1 MLPHSP
7 RQQNSRSVRLTSE
20 TTTMAAVTLESWGWT
35 DEWSAR
41 LEALSVQAPCEA
53 ARVVGQDRDR
63 WSIQTRS
70 AGAVGARSASG
81 RLNLYPVV
89 GDWVVA
95 GPGPTASDPWSLVAV
110 LPRRSA
116 FSRGVAGTG
125 AAEQVLAANVDC
137 VWIVHG
143 LDVPPNLR
151 RIERYLA
158 LAWESGA
165 VPSVVLTKA
174 DLADDLA
181 GSIAEVTRIV
191 IGTSV
196 HAVSTEDL
204 QSVQALR
211 ATLAPAQTV
220 VLLGP
225 SGVGKSTLLNLLADA
240 SLAAT
245 AAVRLS
251 DRKGRHTTTRRA
263 LFQLDGG
270 ALVLDTPGLRELRV
284 WDLEQGLDRA
294 FPDIEQLAFAC
305 RFRDCRH
312 EAEPEC
318 AVLAAV
324 ATGDLDADR
333 LASFRKLRAEAAYEA
348 RKADPRAR
356 AAAIT
361 AHKTALKTLK
371 HHAKFRGQE

>member
-1 MLPHSP
+1 
-7 RQQNSRSVRLTSE
+7 VAT
-20 TTTMAAVTLESWGWT
+20 G
-35 DEWSAR
+35 
-41 LEALSVQAPCEA
+41 
-53 ARVVGQDRDR
+53 RVNQ
-63 WSIQTRS
+63 
-70 AGAVGARSASG
+70 
-81 RLNLYPVV
+81 YPVV

-95 GPGPTASDPWSLVAV
+95 RPGPTASDPWSLVAV

-125 AAEQVLAANVDC
+125 ATEQVLAANVDC

-174 DLADDLA
+174 DLADDLTA
-181 GSIAEVTRIV
+181 SLSEVARV
-191 IGTSV
+191 AIGTQV
-196 HAVSTEDL
+196 RAVSMEDV
-204 QSVQALR
+204 QSVR
-211 ATLAPAQTV
+211 AVRASVAPGQTV
-220 VLLGP
+220 ALLGP
-225 SGVGKSTLLNLLADA
+225 SGVGKSTLLNLLAEA
-240 SLAAT
+240 SLAPT

-263 LFQLDGG
+263 LFRIPGG

-284 WDLEQGLDRA
+284 WDLGEGLDRA
-294 FPDIEQLAFAC
+294 FPEIEQLALAC
-305 RFRDCRH
+305 RFKDCRH
-312 EAEPEC
+312 EAEPGC
-318 AVLAAV
+318 AVLAAA
-324 ATGDLDADR
+324 ATGNLDSSR

-356 AAAIT
+356 AAAV
-361 AHKTALKTLK
+361 AEHKTALKTLR
-371 HHAKFRGQE
+371 HHLKFRGEK

>member
-1 MLPHSP
+1 M
-7 RQQNSRSVRLTSE
+7 
-20 TTTMAAVTLESWGWT
+20 TLESWGWT
-35 DEWSAR
+35 DEWRAR
-41 LEALSVQAPCEA
+41 LEALSVPAPCEP

-70 AGAVGARSASG
+70 SGSVSARVASG

-95 GPGPTASDPWSLVAV
+95 GPGPTISDPWSLVGV

-116 FSRGVAGTG
+116 FSRGAAGTG
-125 AAEQVLAANVDC
+125 VTEQVLAANVDC

-143 LDVPPNLR
+143 LDVPLNLR

-158 LAWESGA
+158 LACESGA

-174 DLADDLA
+174 DLANDLT
-181 GSIAEVTRIV
+181 GSITEVARIA
-191 IGTSV
+191 IGVPV
-196 HAVSTEDL
+196 HAVSTEDVR
-204 QSVQALR
+204 SVQAMR
-211 ATLAPAQTV
+211 ASLAPGHTV

-225 SGVGKSTLLNLLADA
+225 SGVGKSTLLNLLAEA

-245 AAVRLS
+245 AAVRAS

-270 ALVLDTPGLRELRV
+270 ALVLDTPGLRELRI
-284 WDLEQGLDRA
+284 WDLDQGLDRA
-294 FPDIEQLAFAC
+294 FPDIELLALAC
-305 RFRDCRH
+305 RFGDCRH

-318 AVLAAV
+318 AVLVAV
-324 ATGDLDADR
+324 ATGDLDSDR
-333 LASFRKLRAEAAYEA
+333 LESFRKLRAEAAYAA

-356 AAAIT
+356 AAAVSE
-361 AHKTALKTLK
+361 HKTALKTLK
-371 HHAKFRGQE
+371 HHHKFRRQE

>member
-1 MLPHSP
+1 MK
-7 RQQNSRSVRLTSE
+7 
-20 TTTMAAVTLESWGWT
+20 AAVTLESWGWT
-35 DEWSAR
+35 DEWRAR
-41 LEALSVQAPCEA
+41 LDALGVGAPCEA
-53 ARVVGQDRDR
+53 ARVIGQDRDR
-63 WSIQTRS
+63 WSIQTVTADVVS
-70 AGAVGARSASG
+70 ARVASG

-95 GPGPTASDPWSLVAV
+95 GPGPNVSDPWSLVAV

-116 FSRGVAGTG
+116 FSRGAAGTG
-125 AAEQVLAANVDC
+125 AEEQVLAANVDR

-165 VPSVVLTKA
+165 VPSIVLTKA
-174 DLADDLA
+174 DLADDLPA
-181 GSIAEVTRIV
+181 SVAEVAGIA
-191 IGTSV
+191 IGISV
-196 HAVSTEDL
+196 HTVSTEDV

-211 ATLAPAQTV
+211 ATLAPGQTV

-240 SLAAT
+240 HLAAT
-245 AAVRLS
+245 ATVRVS

-263 LFQLDGG
+263 LFQLEGG

-284 WDLEQGLDRA
+284 WDLEHGLDRA
-294 FPDIEQLAFAC
+294 FPEIEQLASAC

-312 EAEPEC
+312 DAEPDC

-324 ATGDLDADR
+324 ATGDLDAAR
-333 LASFRKLRAEAAYEA
+333 LISFRKLRAEAAYEA

-356 AAAIT
+356 AAAI
-361 AHKTALKTLK
+361 
-371 HHAKFRGQE
+371 AKQRRR